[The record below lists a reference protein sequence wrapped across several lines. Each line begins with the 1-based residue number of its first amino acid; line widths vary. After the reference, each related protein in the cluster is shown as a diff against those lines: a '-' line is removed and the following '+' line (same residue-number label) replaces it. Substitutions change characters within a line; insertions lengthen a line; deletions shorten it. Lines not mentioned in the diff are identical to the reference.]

1 MQGARGREDEDWRG
15 KEEFGLVWAAASE
28 VKIVMSFL
36 GLGLLC
42 LLLFIY

>member
-1 MQGARGREDEDWRG
+1 MKIKGESRKVRRLS
-15 KEEFGLVWAAASE
+15 GLVWAAASE